1 MAFKPAAVNL
11 SAQPCPASSRRQIGA
26 PGFASISQA
35 KPSFTSL
42 ALTLLRAAPLIV
54 AGADKQWSLRC
65 AAALIIT
72 SCASVSLT
80 LMIQPFSH
88 PGGPGDPSPHQDEPR
103 IGQCRWGGWVTRA
116 RRAVGQRHQCFLSNE
131 KPVLPAWGAQL

>member
-11 SAQPCPASSRRQIGA
+11 SAYPCPASSRPQIGA
-26 PGFASISQA
+26 PGFAPISRA
-35 KPSFTSL
+35 KPRFVSL
-42 ALTLLRAAPLIV
+42 AVTLLRGAPLIV
-54 AGADKQWSLRC
+54 AGADKHRSLRC

-88 PGGPGDPSPHQDEPR
+88 PGGPGDPGPSP
-103 IGQCRWGGWVTRA
+103 GRA
-116 RRAVGQRHQCFLSNE
+116 PDR
-131 KPVLPAWGAQL
+131 PVPMGRLGHSRFGAAP